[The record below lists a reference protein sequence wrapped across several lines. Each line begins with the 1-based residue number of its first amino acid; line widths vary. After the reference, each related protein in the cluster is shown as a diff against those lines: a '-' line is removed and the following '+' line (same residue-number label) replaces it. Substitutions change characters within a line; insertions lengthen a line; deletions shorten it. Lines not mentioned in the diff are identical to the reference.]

1 MASSQQFVIL
11 FVIVTRFGKLTSG
24 HRHRHGRAT
33 AGATLA
39 GLLAG
44 GIALT
49 GAASSLAT
57 DHRAAAHTARSL
69 NGTATAHLHLVKPN
83 GAQLYEEGP
92 VTGALPGTMRA
103 TIRTGALFAGTFT
116 IYTHNGQIT
125 GHGRATPHG
134 SGRYESFGG
143 TITITGG
150 SGRYTH
156 AHGQA
161 GMYGTFDRRTFATI
175 IQTTGRFSY

>member
-1 MASSQQFVIL
+1 MIA
-11 FVIVTRFGKLTSG
+11 TRFGKLMNS
-24 HRHRHGRAT
+24 HRPRLSRAT
-33 AGATLA
+33 AATALTA
-39 GLLAG
+39 LVAG

-49 GAASSLAT
+49 GVASSSAT
-57 DHRAAAHTARSL
+57 DHHAAAQAARSL

-116 IYTHNGQIT
+116 IYTHSGQIT

-150 SGRYTH
+150 NGRYTH